1 MVVGGAIEGRGDN
14 LALDRALHVGDFLG
28 ALVHEHHHEVNLGVV
43 LRDRISN
50 LLEDDGLTGF
60 RRCHD
65 EATLA
70 LANGGNE
77 VDDPRREIRGLV
89 LEAKARIGVQRR
101 ELVEL
106 DAGLCLLG
114 RHAVDGVDAHERR
127 KLRVAVIV
135 APAPAASTTVVEIL
149 LALLLLAV
157 LRRLDLADDR
167 IALAQ
172 AVLAH
177 LVHRHVDVAR
187 AGQVA
192 GRAHKRV
199 VVTNIENARD
209 LDEDVVFA
217 HLRLAVIVVIATV
230 AVAVAVSS
238 ARAAATAIVVVVVV
252 VVAGAVVAAIAAIFG
267 IAIFLFG
274 VVIALPT
281 IVAAVAALFA
291 RVLAA
296 LARGLRIGK
305 FDVFNAAG
313 AFTAAAVAALAAL
326 IVVVLLGRAVFT
338 VRSATLARFLLRGL
352 AGARGLLCL
361 LSARVALG
369 VCGGSFG
376 RACVLGD
383 ARFGGTCGGG
393 RRRLARTD
401 GFDQLAFAELAHAA
415 DTHGSRDGLK
425 LREPLC
431 RKFGGVSVVVVHP
444 GSFLRCVS
452 RGCTQ
457 FREMTVLFRGKTR
470 TRALGREARVLHAEI
485 GAPVGVRNARPS

>member
-1 MVVGGAIEGRGDN
+1 MVVGGAIEGRGDD

-149 LALLLLAV
+149 LALLFLAV

-199 VVTNIENARD
+199 VVANIENARD
-209 LDEDVVFA
+209 LDEDVVFVD
-217 HLRLAVIVVIATV
+217 LRLAVIVVVATV

-238 ARAAATAIVVVVVV
+238 ARAAATAIVVVVVA
-252 VVAGAVVAAIAAIFG
+252 VVAGAVVATVAAAFAIAVLLVALLG
-267 IAIFLFG
+267 IAPFI
-274 VVIALPT
+274 
-281 IVAAVAALFA
+281 
-291 RVLAA
+291 
-296 LARGLRIGK
+296 
-305 FDVFNAAG
+305 
-313 AFTAAAVAALAAL
+313 VAALAAIGAL
-326 IVVVLLGRAVFT
+326 P
-338 VRSATLARFLLRGL
+338 LA
-352 AGARGLLCL
+352 AIARG
-361 LSARVALG
+361 
-369 VCGGSFG
+369 F
-376 RACVLGD
+376 
-383 ARFGGTCGGG
+383 
-393 RRRLARTD
+393 
-401 GFDQLAFAELAHAA
+401 
-415 DTHGSRDGLK
+415 
-425 LREPLC
+425 
-431 RKFGGVSVVVVHP
+431 
-444 GSFLRCVS
+444 
-452 RGCTQ
+452 
-457 FREMTVLFRGKTR
+457 
-470 TRALGREARVLHAEI
+470 
-485 GAPVGVRNARPS
+485 